1 MTVDAHTR
9 PPGHLKDPAFVIH
22 GVAHRDRD
30 DFAREV
36 AALQDAAGVELV
48 PVFWGDLGAQEEHI
62 RATLPSTAALR
73 RYPADEGLRD
83 GTPVPQ
89 DADAPPLA
97 RSALLDHGPTA
108 LEPAARL
115 TAVEAAVREQYASP
129 PADSGLRAGGPSYSA
144 PDVEDVLELLRE
156 EWPRTEWLCHTDDP
170 ALLAEVGHAL
180 ANAVSDTAD
189 IAERAGE
196 PLDDSYDGLRATAP
210 EDGRLRALVRRRL
223 RDLDRVAGAAIEA
236 VAGRLNHLLRSRL
249 GPATT
254 RFLGDVLVYQRHQAK
269 IHARVREAIDAVDP
283 ALGRGPDR
291 PVRVVAHSLGGV
303 IAVDMATASAPLWT
317 SSLLTFGSQ
326 AAFFHVCDPRGGQLA
341 PYAGGQGVAL
351 PPSLSRWTNLW
362 EPLDMLAFAAST
374 VFRLHDGS
382 TPVDVSLPHSAS
394 DGLWTHS
401 AYWSLPSLAEAVA
414 TTMGHDHADDGAL
427 G

>member
-1 MTVDAHTR
+1 
-9 PPGHLKDPAFVIH
+9 
-22 GVAHRDRD
+22 VAHRDRD
-30 DFAREV
+30 AYVRDV
-36 AALQDAAGVELV
+36 AALQDAAGVEPV
-48 PVFWGDLGAQEEHI
+48 PVFWGDLGAREEHI
-62 RATLPSTAALR
+62 RATLPSSTAPHR
-73 RYPADEGLRD
+73 DPADEGARD
-83 GTPVPQ
+83 GAPVSQ
-89 DADAPPLA
+89 DTGAAPLPL
-97 RSALLDHGPTA
+97 SALLHHGPA
-108 LEPAARL
+108 APGPAARL
-115 TAVEAAVREQYASP
+115 AAVEAAVREQYASP
-129 PADSGLRAGGPSYSA
+129 ADDSGLRAGGPSSSA
-144 PDVEDVLELLRE
+144 PDVEDVLALLRE

-170 ALLAEVGHAL
+170 ALLAEVGRAL
-180 ANAVSDTAD
+180 ADAVSDTAD
-189 IAERAGE
+189 IAARAGE
-196 PLDDSYDGLRATAP
+196 ALDDSYDGLRAPAP

-236 VAGRLNHLLRSRL
+236 VAGRLNHLVRSRL

-254 RFLGDVLVYQRHQAK
+254 RFLGDVLVYQRHQAT
-269 IHARVREAIDAVDP
+269 IHARVRETIDAVAP

-291 PVRVVAHSLGGV
+291 PVRIIAHSLGGV

-341 PYAGGQGVAL
+341 PYAGGKGVAL

-382 TPVDVSLPHSAS
+382 TPVDVSLPHSAA

-401 AYWSLPSLAEAVA
+401 AYWTLPSLAETIAGV
-414 TTMGHDHADDGAL
+414 MGSAP
-427 G
+427 